1 MRDEAYRLRGLRF
14 YRFDEGSQTPTV
26 VQLLRYDDSH
36 QRYKMRD
43 VFDGNTIYID
53 RATLEEKWVKLN
65 PDGLLE
71 FLSCTAVDN
80 QGQEVP
86 DVAVMLHRKDEYG
99 HMLARPYAV
108 CRQAVLDI
116 FILLQQSR
124 YVAGMTITEDTCPPE
139 VKFEG
144 CYQYKKVTHRDMA
157 AVYMDDTLDDILKP
171 INTKKYDDRLRLI
184 KSRDQMHIPG
194 YCASLQDLLHENYFM
209 LDFHKA
215 FDIHEFDFEK
225 FDFDDVNTNRVL
237 TEYIIRNKYE
247 VPTRFY
253 PVHYGKHID
262 LGEIQR
268 KYILICPNSFKYPD
282 GDITLLGYDVSETIS
297 FKNYVNKGMDPK
309 EALRTTMRDLGWS

>member
-36 QRYKMRD
+36 QRYRMRD

-99 HMLARPYAV
+99 HMLVRPYAV

-124 YVAGMTITEDTCPPE
+124 YVVVRSKTGRGGSCRKAGP
-139 VKFEG
+139 
-144 CYQYKKVTHRDMA
+144 
-157 AVYMDDTLDDILKP
+157 YMDVCLNWHRP
-171 INTKKYDDRLRLI
+171 
-184 KSRDQMHIPG
+184 
-194 YCASLQDLLHENYFM
+194 LL
-209 LDFHKA
+209 
-215 FDIHEFDFEK
+215 
-225 FDFDDVNTNRVL
+225 
-237 TEYIIRNKYE
+237 
-247 VPTRFY
+247 
-253 PVHYGKHID
+253 
-262 LGEIQR
+262 
-268 KYILICPNSFKYPD
+268 CS
-282 GDITLLGYDVSETIS
+282 DVSLLY
-297 FKNYVNKGMDPK
+297 K
-309 EALRTTMRDLGWS
+309 